1 MCLLELVEHRLL
13 RVVPHSRNSNFVN
26 GPSRPGRLGVYPD
39 VFATNKRLIAES
51 VALRKKAKELQALA
65 DELMAEF
72 KRDHPES

>member
-1 MCLLELVEHRLL
+1 MAPEVKSKRL
-13 RVVPHSRNSNFVN
+13 S
-26 GPSRPGRLGVYPD
+26 PD
-39 VFATNKRLIAES
+39 PKQRREQETSDVSATNKRLIAES

>member
-1 MCLLELVEHRLL
+1 MGPVDKAKLLSADPKQRREQERSELL
-13 RVVPHSRNSNFVN
+13 
-26 GPSRPGRLGVYPD
+26 
-39 VFATNKRLIAES
+39 ATNKRLIAES